1 MSIQDKVSELDAYIK
16 EYLWLLAEGLDEA
29 RSNNEDL
36 LTALRK
42 SIGCGFAFWLQ
53 RDLLKNKFTFAECS
67 TDMDGI
73 ELEGAEFPV
82 GPNDVRSLSK
92 LLNDDLIGTG
102 QLSFLGSDFACPMVY
117 YALIIDEK
125 VLALVG
131 VMDFENDQ
139 REWTQEEKEA
149 VMKVGKIIRLC
160 FEYDYLRDVNK
171 QQMKK
176 LDAQVQTEQNQRKK
190 LEEALNQ
197 AETANKAKQRFLSN
211 MSHDIRTPMN
221 AIIGFATLANT
232 HIQEYERVRDY
243 LNKIVASSK
252 HLLSLFNDVLDITS
266 IEEGRAQLDEL
277 PHSLPEMVRDVTK
290 MVRGLV
296 EAKQIKFDFETV
308 DVVHERIYCDKMRFN
323 QIMLNLISNSIK
335 YVQQNGTIAVIITE
349 KEVSERGFVTFE
361 FVVKDDGEGLSP
373 EFIEHIFEPF
383 EREKRSV
390 KDVMQGTGLG
400 MAITKNLIDMMGGS
414 ISVQSEMGVGTEV
427 TVNLAF
433 KIQSEHY
440 VNGTAGVVPEIEG
453 KRIMVINSSSD
464 TCSSMVTMLENF
476 GASAEWTMSASEAI
490 LRAKMACQKDEGYQV
505 FFIDWHMPDMSGV
518 EIVRQLKQIV
528 SDDVPMILVV
538 DGDYQD
544 IESDAK
550 EVGVFGFL
558 TKPIF
563 ASDVQGLLKDAMQND
578 GVDVTV
584 QSVVQENEF
593 IGRRILLAEDNK
605 MNQEIAITIL
615 EDAGF
620 FVDLAENG
628 EVAVDKVINHSTG
641 HYDLVLMDI
650 KMPIMDGYEATRRIR
665 ALPDDGKKHIPG
677 IAMTADAFSENVAE
691 CRAAG
696 MNGHIAKPVDMK
708 LVLKEIRRIREAEK

>member
-665 ALPDDGKKHIPG
+665 ALPDDGKKNIPV
-677 IAMTADAFSENVAE
+677 IAMTADAFSGDRQLAFQ
-691 CRAAG
+691 CG
-696 MNGHIAKPVDMK
+696 MNEHITKPVDVDR
-708 LVLKEIRRIREAEK
+708 LFSILKSVIN